1 MHRHLAVGHINVDI
15 YMRVPRIPGT
25 DESVKSLETYIGP
38 GGAASNYSVAVARLG
53 HRAILYACTGTH
65 PLASLALE
73 PLKAAGVDLSHVK
86 VLEGMLPGIVVILV
100 DETGERTMVSYKG
113 ANAALLEAGP
123 SPELAAEAD
132 LLYFASTDPEVVS
145 ASGEAIDR
153 ARLAAYDPGSRAIVD
168 PEGVRRVAG
177 LVDMLFVNRREL
189 HALTGSEDPSSAR
202 MLLGGRL
209 SRVIV
214 KYGARGVYLVEP
226 GGLLFQ
232 EAYRPGPAVDTT
244 GAGDAFA
251 AAFNVYLLE
260 TGDPAV
266 ALRAGVAAAGIK
278 VTRRGAQSSP
288 TRSEVE
294 DLVGASLY

>member
-1 MHRHLAVGHINVDI
+1 MPRHLAVGHINVDI
-15 YMRVPRIPGT
+15 YMRVHSIPGP

-38 GGAASNYSVAVARLG
+38 GGAASNYSVAVAKLG
-53 HRAILYACTGTH
+53 HEAVLYACTGTH

-73 PLKAAGVDLSHVK
+73 PLRAVGVDLSHVK
-86 VLEGMLPGIVVILV
+86 VLEEMLPGIVVILV
-100 DETGERTMVSYKG
+100 DETGERAMVSYKG
-113 ANAALLEAGP
+113 ANAALLELAP

-145 ASGEAIDR
+145 ASNGAVAR

-168 PEGVRRVAG
+168 PSGVRRVAG
-177 LVDMLFVNRREL
+177 IVDTLFVNRREL
-189 HALTGSEDPSSAR
+189 YALTGSEDPSSAR
-202 MLLGGRL
+202 TLLGGRL

-214 KYGARGVYLVEP
+214 KYGARGVYLVEHD
-226 GGLLFQ
+226 GLLFQ
-232 EAYRPGPAVDTT
+232 KAYRLGPTVDTT

-260 TGDPAV
+260 TGDAAA

-288 TRSEVE
+288 TRREVE
-294 DLVGASLY
+294 ETVGTSLY